1 MAVTH
6 LCNSAWCSGSC
17 SSCVVY
23 LTHLL
28 SDQVKEFVKFLEIS
42 LVWLCPLYKWP
53 WEGCSHHQVP
63 VYSGTWAVAGS
74 ASPGLRGHLVHTPLL
89 SPQLAT
95 LGARIP
101 VLRGKTAP
109 AALPWRLLAGVT
121 AGLMSSME
129 LHTLLD
135 FLSPQQ
141 SILTHIQAICI
152 QL

>member
-1 MAVTH
+1 M
-6 LCNSAWCSGSC
+6 
-17 SSCVVY
+17 
-23 LTHLL
+23 
-28 SDQVKEFVKFLEIS
+28 
-42 LVWLCPLYKWP
+42 
-53 WEGCSHHQVP
+53 
-63 VYSGTWAVAGS
+63 AGS